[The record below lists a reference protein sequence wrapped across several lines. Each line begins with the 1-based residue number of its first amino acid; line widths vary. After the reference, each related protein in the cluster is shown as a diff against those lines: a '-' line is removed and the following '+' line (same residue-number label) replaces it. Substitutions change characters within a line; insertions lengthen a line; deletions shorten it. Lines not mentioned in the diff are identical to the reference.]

1 MRNGNTMAKI
11 RIDDREYDVDAFS
24 SEAKGRLDMLVATEN
39 RIRDL
44 QREIAI
50 LQTAR
55 NAYMAA
61 LKELLPPPS
70 APAAAG

>member
-1 MRNGNTMAKI
+1 MPTI
-11 RIDDREYDVDAFS
+11 RIDDRQYDLDTLPT
-24 SEAKGRLDMLVATEN
+24 EAKGRIEMLVATEN
-39 RIRDL
+39 RIREL

-61 LKELLPPPS
+61 VKEVLPDAS
-70 APAAAG
+70 ASATAAKA